1 MSSRHTN
8 CRQIAP
14 NFCRRR
20 LADSRPEARD
30 LDILPDGWDSVFDS
44 ASRGACL
51 DRALVLHALGISYEI
66 ISVGQRSVLVVPEEL
81 AEKAKYEL
89 WQYDQ
94 ENRKPKPRGAGVKP
108 VYESGVPGVATYVAI
123 ICLVAWFAG
132 EALFNRD
139 WFVVGR
145 VDGELIRDGEWW
157 RTITALT
164 LHAGARHLA
173 GNIVFGILFGLMAG
187 RLIGSG
193 VAWFG
198 IVVASG
204 AANFLNISLL
214 ESTHRAIGASTAV
227 FAALGLV
234 SGFVWRAKLMAQ
246 DRWPYRLGPIVGGIA
261 LLAYTGTGDAN
272 TDIGAHLAGFV
283 CGFLAGMALTLA
295 ATYLRQRSL
304 QLGAGIAAVS
314 IIVFAWLIALSFWA

>member
-1 MSSRHTN
+1 M
-8 CRQIAP
+8 
-14 NFCRRR
+14 
-20 LADSRPEARD
+20 
-30 LDILPDGWDSVFDS
+30 
-44 ASRGACL
+44 
-51 DRALVLHALGISYEI
+51 
-66 ISVGQRSVLVVPEEL
+66 
-81 AEKAKYEL
+81 

-94 ENRKPKPRGAGVKP
+94 ENRKPKPP
-108 VYESGVPGVATYVAI
+108 VTGITPAYESGVPGVAIYVAV

-164 LHAGARHLA
+164 LHSSVRHLA

-187 RLIGSG
+187 RLVGSG
-193 VAWFG
+193 IAWFG
-198 IVVASG
+198 IVVASA
-204 AANFLNISLL
+204 AANFLNTSLL

-234 SGFVWRAKLMAQ
+234 SGFVWRAKLMSQ
-246 DRWPYRLGPIVGGIA
+246 DRWPLRLGPIVGGIA

-283 CGFLAGMALTLA
+283 CGFLSGMVLTLA
-295 ATYLRQRSL
+295 AGYLKQKSL
-304 QLGAGIAAVS
+304 QLGSGIAA
-314 IIVFAWLIALSFWA
+314 IAIVLFAWIVALQPWA

>member
-1 MSSRHTN
+1 
-8 CRQIAP
+8 
-14 NFCRRR
+14 
-20 LADSRPEARD
+20 
-30 LDILPDGWDSVFDS
+30 
-44 ASRGACL
+44 
-51 DRALVLHALGISYEI
+51 LVLLALEI
-66 ISVGQRSVLVVPEEL
+66 PHEIVSVEQQTVIVVPAEFI
-81 AEKAKYEL
+81 EKAKYEL
-89 WQYDQ
+89 WQYEQ
-94 ENRKPKPRGAGVKP
+94 ENRKPKPRAATITP
-108 VYESGVPGVATYVAI
+108 AYESGVPGVAIYVAI

-139 WFVVGR
+139 WFALGR

-164 LHAGARHLA
+164 LHSGVRHLA

-187 RLIGSG
+187 RLVGSG
-193 VAWFG
+193 IAWCA
-198 IVVASG
+198 IVIASA
-204 AANFLNISLL
+204 AANFLNTSLL

-272 TDIGAHLAGFV
+272 TDIGAHLSGFV
-283 CGFLAGMALTLA
+283 CGFLTGAGLTLA
-295 ATYLRQRSL
+295 ASYLTQKTL
-304 QLGAGIAAVS
+304 QLTAGAAAIS
-314 IIVFAWLIALSFWA
+314 MIVLAWMGALRLWA